1 MYPLCLYFYVLREND
16 GRQAIE
22 RQNKS
27 ERGKEEKECVCVRKR
42 ERDNSENIELK
53 DLRTT

>member
-1 MYPLCLYFYVLREND
+1 MLREND
-16 GRQAIE
+16 GRQTIE